1 MNLSEVVLRRDVVKK
16 IYNLL
21 TRFTANKLA
30 IGTLVLMVAYMVRS
44 SSVGCPVCGNQGLHP
59 WEWGTFVGL

>member
-1 MNLSEVVLRRDVVKK
+1 MNLSEVVLRRDVVKN

-21 TRFTANKLA
+21 SRFTMSKFA